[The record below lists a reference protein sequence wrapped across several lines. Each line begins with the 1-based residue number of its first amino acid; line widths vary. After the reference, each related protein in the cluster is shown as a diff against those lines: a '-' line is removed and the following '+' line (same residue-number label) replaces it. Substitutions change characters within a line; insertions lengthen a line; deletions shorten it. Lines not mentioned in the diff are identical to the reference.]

1 MNYDPLL
8 HFYNSILLYWKELLT
23 MFFLFVLSWELSFVV
38 SGFIRDVVEFELNRL
53 LKSYFRFR
61 EIKKYKRLKIK

>member
-1 MNYDPLL
+1 MLDPIIA
-8 HFYNSILLYWKELLT
+8 FYNSILLYWKELLT
-23 MFFLFVLSWELSFVV
+23 MFFLFVLSWDLSFVV